1 MSVIMAILLPNLDD
15 RRWQDLVDEGRALI
29 PLYAPEWT
37 DQNVH
42 DPGITLME
50 LFAWLAELDIF
61 ALNRMTDR
69 ARLKFL
75 RLIGIEPQPPTAAT
89 AVLSFSLKPGSGA
102 IDLPQ
107 EVECSGL
114 DPFGV
119 ETVFRT
125 LAPLTVTPANV
136 VAVQLKNSQGFQD
149 LTERWRRNQ
158 AFGAF
163 GDVPELG
170 AELYLGLDKPV
181 AAGQSFSLFFTF
193 ANSHAIYAERERLL
207 AELQA
212 QRQACEP
219 PNMKCGACGP
229 ETVATTPKKTT
240 LPPFLGVRLTWEIL
254 TASGSNTGWT
264 ELDATNLDDDTRC
277 FTLDGSV
284 RLTPPVAGGQ
294 AAIGQVAGS
303 LGYLRVRF
311 AAGAY
316 DAPPLIQNLAS
327 NAVAAEQ
334 AAPAGLVSWVIAPGV
349 VTTPP
354 QLPATT
360 GIALELDSQ
369 GQITSLA
376 FVEGPAFPQFTVLA
390 CTPATATTPGNL
402 SIEAVAVGLGD
413 GTPMQKFQLQ
423 ASPVQQKSFELVTLE
438 DGQWYTWRLR
448 ADFDASG
455 RASRDF
461 LLDPAAG
468 TVTFGDGE
476 HGLALP
482 RGARVYA
489 VSRSTRGEKGNL
501 KAGTINRLIDSP
513 HNRALLSHLVDLP
526 AKLSVRHPA
535 AAVGGSPA
543 ETLDHAVGRAIDFLS
558 RPQRAV
564 TLQDCEELTKETP
577 GVEVARAT
585 AWANL
590 HPSFPCLEAP
600 GVITVVV
607 LPNMPV
613 ARPTPSPA
621 LLNAVAAYLHRRRT
635 IGSRIEVIGP
645 TYLEVA
651 VRARVQALAG
661 TSQATLPNKITEALN
676 AFLNP
681 LTGGPTGTGWPFGR
695 GVYRAEILQ
704 VINRVPGVDYVA
716 SLALLVEGCE
726 CSPQCGNVCLAP
738 TWLVAAGTHEIEVV

>member
-1 MSVIMAILLPNLDD
+1 MPILLPNLDD

-37 DQNVH
+37 DQNAH

-50 LFAWLAELDIF
+50 LFAWLAEMDIF
-61 ALNRMTDR
+61 GLNRITDR

-75 RLIGIEPQPPTAAT
+75 RLIGIEPRPPAAAT
-89 AVLSFSLKPGSGA
+89 TVLSFSLQAGSGA
-102 IDLPQ
+102 IDLPP

-125 LAPLTVTPANV
+125 LAALTVTPANL
-136 VAVQLKNSQGFQD
+136 VAVQLKDSQGFHD
-149 LTERWRRNQ
+149 FTERWRRKQ

-163 GDVPELG
+163 GVVPELG
-170 AELYLGLDKPV
+170 AELYLGLDKPL

-193 ANSHAIYAERERLL
+193 ANSHASYAERERLL
-207 AELQA
+207 CESQG
-212 QRQACEP
+212 QREACEP
-219 PNMKCGACGP
+219 PIMKCGCCGP
-229 ETVATTPKKTT
+229 ETVAPTPPKKTT
-240 LPPFLGVRLTWEIL
+240 LPPFLGVRLTWELL
-254 TASGSNTGWT
+254 TASGSQPVWSEFGPANV
-264 ELDATNLDDDTRC
+264 DDDTRA
-277 FTLDGSV
+277 FTLNGGV
-284 RLTPPVAGGQ
+284 RLTSHTAGSQ
-294 AAIGQVAGS
+294 AAIGQVAAS
-303 LGYLRVRF
+303 LGYIRVRF

-316 DAPPLIQNLAS
+316 DAPPFIQNLAS
-327 NAVAAEQ
+327 NAVLAEQ
-334 AAPAGLVSWVIAPGV
+334 AVPAGIVTWVIAPGV
-349 VTTPP
+349 VATPS
-354 QLPATT
+354 QLPSTMT
-360 GIALELDSQ
+360 GLSLQLDSQ

-376 FVEGPAFPQFTVLA
+376 FVDDSTIPQFRVLA
-390 CTPATATTPGNL
+390 YTPATAALPGSL

-423 ASPVQQKSFELVTLE
+423 QTPVQQKSFQLATLE
-438 DGQWYTWRLR
+438 NGQWSTWTVHP
-448 ADFDASG
+448 DFDASG

-461 LLDPAAG
+461 LLDPTAG

-489 VSRSTRGEKGNL
+489 VYRSTRAESGNL
-501 KAGTINRLIDSP
+501 KDGVINRLADSA
-513 HNRALLSHLVDLP
+513 HNRASFSNLDNVQATLSLRNP
-526 AKLSVRHPA
+526 ISATGGA
-535 AAVGGSPA
+535 AA
-543 ETLDHAVGRAIDFLS
+543 ETLDHTIGRAIDFLG

-564 TLQDCEELTKETP
+564 TLTDCETLAKEAP
-577 GVEVARAT
+577 GVDVARAT
-585 AWANL
+585 AWANA

-613 ARPTPSPA
+613 AQPKPSRA
-621 LLNAVAAYLHRRRT
+621 LLDSVRAYLDRRRI
-635 IGSRIEVIGP
+635 IGSRIEVVGP

-651 VRARVQALAG
+651 VRAQVRALAG
-661 TSQATLPNKITEALN
+661 SSKTSLPQKITEALN
-676 AFLNP
+676 AFLHP
-681 LTGGPTGTGWPFGR
+681 LRGGPEGTGWPFGR
-695 GVYRAEILQ
+695 DVHRAEILQ
-704 VINRVPGVDYVA
+704 VIDRVPGVDYVA

-738 TWLVAAGTHEIEVV
+738 TWLVAAGAHEIEVL